1 VQLLGSLG
9 KVASPLLTEVVKG
22 ESDLR
27 IRQLAANLLS
37 QQGYEAAKSLKRVF
51 MLESTA
57 EERRQILD
65 VLDSVTRDLKAELVN
80 ALDDDNEQV
89 RAKAFKLAR
98 RLNTDDVEKILL
110 ERTDSMKGEVAADAI
125 KCLGSLRPQAALEK
139 IGSLM
144 KTAKDKDRLVACCQ
158 TLGKIGDPRGID
170 PLERML
176 SAQSFLSRRNK
187 YLSSV
192 RVAAAVAL
200 SFIHDPRAAQILQQC
215 TRDRDPQVRQ
225 TAASLIH
232 PTQLAE
238 NQ

>member
-1 VQLLGSLG
+1 
-9 KVASPLLTEVVKG
+9 
-22 ESDLR
+22 
-27 IRQLAANLLS
+27 
-37 QQGYEAAKSLKRVF
+37 

-144 KTAKDKDRLVACCQ
+144 KPQRTKTGWL
-158 TLGKIGDPRGID
+158 P
-170 PLERML
+170 
-176 SAQSFLSRRNK
+176 
-187 YLSSV
+187 
-192 RVAAAVAL
+192 AAR
-200 SFIHDPRAAQILQQC
+200 P
-215 TRDRDPQVRQ
+215 
-225 TAASLIH
+225 
-232 PTQLAE
+232 
-238 NQ
+238 